1 MTTSPPAGRLARSQA
16 DGPAHAVALPGDWTR
31 LGATV
36 AGNGTNVALWA
47 PEATRVQVCLLDE
60 AGDEQRVDL
69 VDQRYHVWHGFLPG
83 VGAGQRYGLR
93 VDGPWDPERGL
104 RFNAAKLLLDPYAR
118 AVTGDLHY
126 DPAVF
131 GHVRPSLSA
140 PGDDRV
146 RDDRDSAPFVP
157 TGVVVDDHFDWGE
170 DASPR
175 VRWSDTVLYEL
186 NVRGYTMRHPEV
198 PPPLRGTYAG
208 LAHPAVLEHL
218 TSLGVTTVE
227 LMPVHQFVHEPH
239 LAATGLRN
247 AWGYN
252 SLAFFAPHAA
262 YSASGSLG
270 GQVSEFKAMVA
281 AFHAAGIEVVIDV
294 VYNHTAEQ
302 GRDGPT
308 LSLRGLANRHYYRLG
323 RSGRDYVDYTGCGNT
338 LDLRNPHTLQ
348 LVTDSLRYWVTE
360 MHVDGFRFDLAAALA
375 RSMHDVDML
384 GAFFAVIQQ
393 DPVLREVKLIAEPWD
408 IGPGGYQVGEFP
420 ALWTEWNDRYRDT
433 VRDFWRARADGV
445 RELAMRV
452 SGSSDL
458 YDEDGRRPFASIN
471 FVTAHDGFTLRDV
484 VSYDDRHNH
493 PNHEL
498 NRDGHDDNRSH
509 NYGVEGPTDDAGI
522 AAVRRRQVANMLT
535 TLLLSTGVPMLTAG
549 DEIGRTQQ
557 GNNNAYCQDNEISW
571 VDWGLA
577 EEYRDITDLVR
588 RLLRL
593 RAQNPVFRQ
602 RHFFAGRPAVPGGR
616 KDIAWFG
623 RHGSE
628 LTEEQW
634 WQSER
639 RTLGLFLAGD
649 AIRSRHRDGTRV
661 TGDSFLLW
669 VHAEPADTDVTLP
682 DHGHW
687 AKRYR
692 VVLDTGCPER
702 EQTQLDA
709 GSRMTLTGRSSVLL
723 RVLE

>member
-1 MTTSPPAGRLARSQA
+1 VTTSSPAGPLARSLP
-16 DGPAHAVALPGDWTR
+16 DGSANDTALPGDWTK

-36 AGNGTNVALWA
+36 VGDGINIAVWS
-47 PEATRVQVCLLDE
+47 PEAARVQVCLLD
-60 AGDEQRVDL
+60 DDNEQRVDL
-69 VDQRYHVWHGFLPG
+69 VDQRNHVWHGFLPG

-93 VDGPWDPERGL
+93 VDGPWVPEQGL
-104 RFNAAKLLLDPYAR
+104 RFNPAKLLLDPYAR
-118 AVTGDLHY
+118 AVSGDLRY

-131 GHVRPSLSA
+131 GHVRPSLSES
-140 PGDDRV
+140 GDDRV

-157 TGVVVDDHFDWGE
+157 TGVVVDDHFDWGG
-170 DASPR
+170 DSLPR

-198 PPPLRGTYAG
+198 PPALRGTYAG
-208 LAHPAVLEHL
+208 LAHPAVIEYL

-227 LMPVHQFVHEPH
+227 LMPVHHFVHEPH
-239 LAATGLRN
+239 LAAAGLRN
-247 AWGYN
+247 VWGYN

-262 YSASGSLG
+262 YSASGSHG

-338 LDLRNPHTLQ
+338 LDLRIPHALQ

-408 IGPGGYQVGEFP
+408 VGPGGYQVGGFP

-433 VRDFWRARADGV
+433 VRDFWRARGDGV
-445 RELAMRV
+445 RELAMRM

-458 YDEDGRRPFASIN
+458 YDGDGRRPFASIN

-484 VSYDDRHNH
+484 VSYDQRHNDD
-493 PNHEL
+493 NLEL
-498 NRDGHDDNRSH
+498 NRDGHDDNRSYNH
-509 NYGVEGPTDDAGI
+509 GVEGPTDDPGI

-549 DEIGRTQQ
+549 DELGRTQR

-571 VDWGLA
+571 VDWELA
-577 EEYRDITDLVR
+577 QKHGDVTDLVR

-593 RAQNPVFRQ
+593 RAENPVFRQ

-623 RHGSE
+623 HDGLE
-628 LTEEQW
+628 LLEEQW
-634 WQSER
+634 WQPQR

-649 AIRSRHRDGTRV
+649 AIRSRDRDGSRV

-669 VHAEPADTDVTLP
+669 LHADPGDTEITLP

-687 AKRYR
+687 AQRYQA
-692 VVLDTGCPER
+692 VLDTGLPER
-702 EQTQLDA
+702 EQTEMDA
-709 GSRMTLTGRSSVLL
+709 GSRLRLTGRSCVLL